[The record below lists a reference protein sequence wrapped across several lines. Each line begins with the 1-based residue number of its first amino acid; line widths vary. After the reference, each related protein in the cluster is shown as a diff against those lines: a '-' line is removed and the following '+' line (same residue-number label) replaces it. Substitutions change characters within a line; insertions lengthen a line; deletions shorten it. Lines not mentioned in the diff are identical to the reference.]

1 MIDAVL
7 CFVDGLQS
15 GGFPMTEL
23 TTPPKR
29 PRTALVTGGSGFV
42 GGRLI
47 AHLLER
53 GWTVRAIARSAESE
67 AQVRALGATSVKG
80 SLSDER
86 ALRGAMSG
94 CEVVFHVAAHFKLWG
109 KEALFNQVNVDGTR
123 NVVNAAAATASV
135 RRVVAVSAAAV
146 VMGDPEPMVEVDE
159 TLPLQIRSFAPY
171 SSSKAKGERVLLDAN
186 RVRPDFETIAL
197 RPPFIWGAGM
207 PTLFEMVE
215 TVHAGRWQWVDG
227 GQQAMSTC
235 HVDNLCDALILA
247 ADRDRGGEAYFVADD
262 EKSTLKGFI
271 SALLSTRG
279 VSVSD
284 KAVPFGMAWMM
295 AGLMGTA
302 WRLLRLKGQPPI
314 TRQMLRLIGK
324 PFTISTDK
332 ARADLGYAPRTTM
345 SMGLAAMR
353 RAETDPAAS
362 VAGHWGG
369 RHAITAS

>member
-1 MIDAVL
+1 M
-7 CFVDGLQS
+7 S
-15 GGFPMTEL
+15 KL
-23 TTPPKR
+23 TTPLER
-29 PRTALVTGGSGFV
+29 PRMALVTGGSGFV

-47 AHLLER
+47 EHLLER
-53 GWTVRAIARSAESE
+53 DWRVRALARSPQSE
-67 AQVRALGATSVKG
+67 AQVRALGATSAKG
-80 SLSDER
+80 SLNEER
-86 ALRGAMSG
+86 AMREAMAG

-109 KEALFNQVNVDGTR
+109 NQALFDQVNVDGTR

-146 VMGDPEPMVEVDE
+146 VMGDPAPMVDVNE
-159 TLPLQIRSFAPY
+159 TLPLQVRAFSPY
-171 SSSKAKGERVLLDAN
+171 GSSKAKGERVLLDAN
-186 RVRPDFETIAL
+186 HRVRPDFETIAL
-197 RPPFIWGAGM
+197 RPPFIWGPGM
-207 PTLFEMVE
+207 PTLHEMVH

-227 GQQAMSTC
+227 GKQAMSSC

-247 ADRDRGGEAYFVADD
+247 ADRGRGGEAYFVADD
-262 EKSTLKGFI
+262 EESTLKSFI

-353 RAETDPAAS
+353 RAKTDPAVS
-362 VAGHWGG
+362 GAGQWGSQ
-369 RHAITAS
+369 HAVTAS

>member
-1 MIDAVL
+1 M
-7 CFVDGLQS
+7 
-15 GGFPMTEL
+15 
-23 TTPPKR
+23 K
-29 PRTALVTGGSGFV
+29 TAFVTGGSGFV

-47 AHLLER
+47 ARLLER
-53 GWTVRAIARSAESE
+53 GWNVRALARSPQSE

-80 SLSDER
+80 SLNEEL
-86 ALRGAMSG
+86 ALREAMAG

-109 KEALFNQVNVDGTR
+109 KQALFDQVNVDGTR
-123 NVVNAAAATASV
+123 NVVNAAAATGSV

-146 VMGDPEPMVEVDE
+146 VMGDPEPLVDVDE
-159 TLPLQIRSFAPY
+159 TLPLQVRAFAPY

-186 RVRPDFETIAL
+186 HVRPGFETIAL

-207 PTLFEMVE
+207 PTLHEMVE

-227 GQQAMSTC
+227 GKQAFSSC

-247 ADRDRGGEAYFVADD
+247 ADHGRGGQAYFVADD
-262 EKSTLKGFI
+262 EKSTLKGLI

-284 KAVPFGMAWMM
+284 NAVPFGVAWMM

-314 TRQMLRLIGK
+314 TRQTLQLIGK
-324 PFTISTDK
+324 PFTIRTDK

-345 SMGLAAMR
+345 SNGLAAMR
-353 RAETDPAAS
+353 LAKIAPASLAAHRADHA
-362 VAGHWGG
+362 VAV
-369 RHAITAS
+369 S

>member
-1 MIDAVL
+1 MA
-7 CFVDGLQS
+7 
-15 GGFPMTEL
+15 
-23 TTPPKR
+23 
-29 PRTALVTGGSGFV
+29 
-42 GGRLI
+42 
-47 AHLLER
+47 
-53 GWTVRAIARSAESE
+53 
-67 AQVRALGATSVKG
+67 
-80 SLSDER
+80 
-86 ALRGAMSG
+86 G

-109 KEALFNQVNVDGTR
+109 KQALFDQVNVEGTR

-146 VMGDPEPMVEVDE
+146 VMGDPEPMVDVDE
-159 TLPLQIRSFAPY
+159 TLPLQVRAFAPY

-207 PTLFEMVE
+207 PSLDEMVE

-227 GQQAMSTC
+227 GKQAMSSC
-235 HVDNLCDALILA
+235 HVDNLCEALILA
-247 ADRDRGGEAYFVADD
+247 ADHGCGGQAYFVADD
-262 EKSTLKGFI
+262 ETSTLEGFI

-284 KAVPFGMAWMM
+284 KAVPFGMVWIM

-324 PFTISTDK
+324 PFTIRTDK

-345 SMGLAAMR
+345 SNGLAAMR
-353 RAETDPAAS
+353 LTKIAPAGLTANRGDRRAVAAS
-362 VAGHWGG
+362 
-369 RHAITAS
+369 